1 LPSKLEAL
9 STNPRTDKKGKN
21 RTKNTA
27 WLKSPSVLT
36 AGSLQILEKNGPLL
50 GLASSSR

>member
-1 LPSKLEAL
+1 MAEMVEHLPSKLEAL

-27 WLKSPSVLT
+27 
-36 AGSLQILEKNGPLL
+36 
-50 GLASSSR
+50 